1 MTLAWSPVPNP
12 PATMLRID
20 RFIASA
26 INFVRMLPEAP
37 TSAPAMMS
45 PTLLMTNPAIA
56 TAVPVK
62 ALRSEITTGMSAPPI
77 GMTMI
82 TPMTSE
88 ASAIP
93 IRVRSLFAP
102 ERMYPVP
109 AHNATASTR
118 LITRPAGTTIG
129 RDGMRPCSLP
139 TATTEPDNVTAPI
152 TTSRMLVTEI
162 RAAIVGTWKIP
173 ASRTKSATATSAA
186 APPPTALNRL
196 TSCGIAVISTERA
209 R

>member
-1 MTLAWSPVPNP
+1 MTLAVSPVPNP

-37 TSAPAMMS
+37 TRAPAMMS

-88 ASAIP
+88 AMRDP
-93 IRVRSLFAP
+93 DQREVTVRPRQDVPGPRAQRRGRAP
-102 ERMYPVP
+102 
-109 AHNATASTR
+109 
-118 LITRPAGTTIG
+118 G
-129 RDGMRPCSLP
+129 
-139 TATTEPDNVTAPI
+139 
-152 TTSRMLVTEI
+152 
-162 RAAIVGTWKIP
+162 
-173 ASRTKSATATSAA
+173 
-186 APPPTALNRL
+186 
-196 TSCGIAVISTERA
+196 
-209 R
+209 